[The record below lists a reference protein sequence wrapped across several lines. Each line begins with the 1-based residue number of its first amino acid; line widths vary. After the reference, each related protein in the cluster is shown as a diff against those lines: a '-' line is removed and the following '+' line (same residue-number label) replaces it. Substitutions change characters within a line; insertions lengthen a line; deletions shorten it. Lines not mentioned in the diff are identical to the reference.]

1 MTTSAQYASTP
12 NTKAAAIAATANTA
26 RDGTGTL
33 STVWT
38 PGASGGRL
46 DDFSITAVGTTTA
59 GMLRLFKHNGTSA
72 FLLTEIPVTAI
83 TPSGT
88 VAGFISTN
96 LNKGWIFQTG
106 ETLRIGTHN
115 AEAFNFVPT
124 RAGDF

>member
-12 NTKAAAIAATANTA
+12 NTFGAAIAATANTA

-46 DDFSITAVGTTTA
+46 DDFVINATGTTTD
-59 GMLRLFKHNGTSA
+59 GMIRLYKHNGTTA
-72 FLLTEIPVTAI
+72 FFLADIPVSAI

-88 VAGFISTN
+88 VSAWTYVA
-96 LNKGWIFQTG
+96 LNKGWCFKTG
-106 ETLRIGTHN
+106 ETLRAAPHN
-115 AEAFNFVPT
+115 AEAFVFVPT

>member
-12 NTKAAAIAATANTA
+12 NTFGAAIAATANTA

-46 DDFSITAVGTTTA
+46 DDFVINATGTTTD
-59 GMLRLFKHNGTSA
+59 GMIRLYKHNGTTG
-72 FLLTEIPVTAI
+72 LLLLEIRVSAI

-88 VAGFISTN
+88 VAAFTSIQ
-96 LNKGWIFQTG
+96 LNKAWVFKTG
-106 ETLRIGTHN
+106 ETLRAAPHN
-115 AEAFNFVPT
+115 AEAFVFVPT